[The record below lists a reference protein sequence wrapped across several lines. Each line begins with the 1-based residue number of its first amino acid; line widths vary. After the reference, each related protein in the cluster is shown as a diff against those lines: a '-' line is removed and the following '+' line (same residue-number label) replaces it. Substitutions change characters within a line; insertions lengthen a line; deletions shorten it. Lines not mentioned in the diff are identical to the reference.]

1 MLSIIIP
8 SFKEGNIIDVSV
20 IEIIKALKNVIEYEI
35 IVIDDNSNDCTLEK
49 IKVLSSSNS
58 NVHIYLNQ
66 LAKGFGNSIKEG
78 IKMAKGE
85 FICFVMADQSDDPQ
99 DIIKYYNL
107 MNSGLYDCVFGDR
120 WGIEQNVKNYPKFKF
135 FLNRVGNK
143 LLAKVFNIKYTDVTN
158 SFKMYRKEV
167 LMNLFPLV
175 SNHFSITI
183 EIPLKVIYREYKFK
197 ITPNSWRNN
206 EHSVSNLNLWNV
218 FFTYSLILIY
228 CRIEKYFINHK
239 SNNN

>member
-20 IEIIKALKNVIEYEI
+20 IEIINALNNVIEYEI
-35 IVIDDNSNDCTLEK
+35 IVIDDNSNDRTLEK

-66 LAKGFGNSIKEG
+66 SAKGFGNSIKEG
-78 IKMAKGE
+78 IKRAKGE

-107 MNSGLYDCVFGDR
+107 MNSGLYDCIFGDR

-143 LLAKVFNIKYTDVTN
+143 LLARVFSVNYTDVTN
-158 SFKMYRKEV
+158 SFKMYKKDL
-167 LMNLFPLV
+167 LMDLFPIV

-183 EIPLKVIYREYKFK
+183 EIPLKVIYRGHKFK
-197 ITPNSWRNN
+197 VIS
-206 EHSVSNLNLWNV
+206 
-218 FFTYSLILIY
+218 
-228 CRIEKYFINHK
+228 
-239 SNNN
+239 